1 MSGQMGAMQRF
12 LTRSHTEQGPVG
24 LLGTTSFSVPIS
36 LITVNSLDSA
46 SMTFP
51 EFHGAHSSSGSTESQ
66 PGSPKSMLILNALDF
81 FGPPPLSL

>member
-12 LTRSHTEQGPVG
+12 LTRSHTEQGPVR

-36 LITVNSLDSA
+36 LITVNNLDSA

-51 EFHGAHSSSGSTESQ
+51 EFHGADSSSGSMESQ
-66 PGSPKSMLILNALDF
+66 PGSPESMFILNALGF